1 MRMKQ
6 TLQGMIGVF
15 MGTSFMFSCTSE
27 DVNNTTDEVGSHLL
41 TNFITTSNEQSV
53 EFNIK
58 YEVPDGYKVVFDV
71 YAENPYLIT
80 ANGFSKKKD
89 LKPIISAMT
98 DNNGCYHVSRVIS
111 NGVKEVFVTSDAAG
125 VPILLHG
132 TIEKNSVSPVELD
145 INTLIE
151 EEQYSSRTV
160 WDVKFLG
167 SWNSW
172 GRPNYIDATKSCPVA
187 KKDLR
192 AISAALPEW
201 RTVNAD
207 YTNENYIF
215 IQEEAE
221 VWISLL
227 SEKSLFN
234 NVLGYYCYTEGMS
247 KEDIDEVVALPRANI
262 TLLNKTGLK
271 YGEYVK
277 LKYLNPETKEFEDK
291 FPAGSRIGWVLH
303 RSGFYCLSGT
313 VNQGIYQFY
322 SDESWNPEKADKDH
336 VAIFKTRDGNVIVG
350 MEDLYNETLLSDKDC
365 NDIIFHVSSYPEKAI
380 LVNTEIPD
388 APESDYVE
396 EEVDV
401 VQPLS
406 SIIDVEEGDEFLN
419 DLYVA
424 SASKLQVVDGF
435 VTGVQDILYIAKSE
449 TMSQLSET
457 IYVQDEKA
465 RKVVVRTTIK
475 VPQARVAADEKK
487 GRTVVRTT
495 IKNTDWKSDLSRS
508 IFDKW
513 SSVDAMILAQVE
525 EYREAL
531 QEGEVLKVEVVLE
544 FEGVEY
550 EEFVS
555 SINVPPYSPFIVD
568 AE

>member
-1 MRMKQ
+1 M
-6 TLQGMIGVF
+6 
-15 MGTSFMFSCTSE
+15 
-27 DVNNTTDEVGSHLL
+27 
-41 TNFITTSNEQSV
+41 
-53 EFNIK
+53 
-58 YEVPDGYKVVFDV
+58 
-71 YAENPYLIT
+71 
-80 ANGFSKKKD
+80 
-89 LKPIISAMT
+89 
-98 DNNGCYHVSRVIS
+98 
-111 NGVKEVFVTSDAAG
+111 
-125 VPILLHG
+125 
-132 TIEKNSVSPVELD
+132 
-145 INTLIE
+145 
-151 EEQYSSRTV
+151 
-160 WDVKFLG
+160 
-167 SWNSW
+167 
-172 GRPNYIDATKSCPVA
+172 
-187 KKDLR
+187 
-192 AISAALPEW
+192 
-201 RTVNAD
+201 
-207 YTNENYIF
+207 
-215 IQEEAE
+215 
-221 VWISLL
+221 
-227 SEKSLFN
+227 
-234 NVLGYYCYTEGMS
+234 
-247 KEDIDEVVALPRANI
+247 
-262 TLLNKTGLK
+262 
-271 YGEYVK
+271 
-277 LKYLNPETKEFEDK
+277 
-291 FPAGSRIGWVLH
+291 LH